1 MERVLHSAAFGHS
14 RNPVATIL
22 ERIERRLDRLF
33 GAVSNPLRH
42 LGAIGF
48 LLFWVI
54 ALTGVYLYAV
64 FDTSVAGAY
73 RSTEALSAMAYGFG
87 AVVRALHRYAS
98 DAFVAVLL
106 LHLVRELAF
115 GRVSGFRRF
124 TWLTGVPLVWLTFA
138 AGIVGF
144 WLLWDE
150 VAALSAV
157 ATTEWLDALGIF
169 GDTLARNF
177 LGAAAVNDRLFSL
190 FVFLHVGLPLLLLA
204 GMWIHVQRLARPD
217 TRPGRSLTVGTVGAL
232 IVLSLVQPAPLAAP
246 ADLGR
251 LPQVV
256 PFDWFFL
263 APNALSERGSPAA
276 LWLLAA
282 GGTLLLLSLPWLV
295 RTVRAPAAVVD
306 PANCNGC
313 SRCFDDCPY
322 AAVSMTRRGDGGLA
336 VVDADL
342 CAGCGICAGAC
353 PSATPFRSVAELV
366 SGIDLPHDPVDRIR
380 RALTEVLAADGAPI
394 VAFGCRHGADLRALG
409 ANGVHAIALECAAQL
424 PPAFVEYALRR
435 GAGGVVVVRCADGA
449 CEYRLGDRWSDARLA
464 GEREP
469 HLRASVPR
477 DRLLLIGA
485 GAGEER
491 DVATRIARWRPPPVH
506 VAKQEADG
514 HA

>member
-14 RNPVATIL
+14 RNPVATVV
-22 ERIERRLDRLF
+22 ERIERRIDGLF
-33 GAVSNPLRH
+33 GAASNPLRH

-54 ALTGVYLYAV
+54 AATGGYLYAV

-73 RSTEALSAMAYGFG
+73 RSTAALSTHALGFG
-87 AVVRALHRYAS
+87 AIVRALHRYAS
-98 DAFVAVLL
+98 DAFMVVML

-144 WLLWDE
+144 WLPWDQ
-150 VAALSAV
+150 VAAMSAV

-169 GDTLARNF
+169 GEPLARNF
-177 LGAAAVNDRLFSL
+177 IAGAAVTDRLFSL

-204 GMWIHVQRLARPD
+204 GMWIHVQRLTRPD
-217 TRPGRSLTVGTVGAL
+217 TRPARPLTAGILIAL
-232 IVLSLVQPAPLAAP
+232 LVLSIVQPAPLAAT
-246 ADLGR
+246 ADLAR
-251 LPQVV
+251 LPEATA
-256 PFDWFFL
+256 FDWFYL
-263 APNALSERGSPAA
+263 VPNALSERGSAAA
-276 LWLLAA
+276 LWLPAGAA
-282 GGTLLLLSLPWLV
+282 TAALFLLPWLM
-295 RTVRAPAAVVD
+295 RAKRAPAAVVD

-313 SRCFDDCPY
+313 SRCFEDCPY
-322 AAVSMTRRGDGGLA
+322 AAVTMTVHGDGRLA
-336 VVDADL
+336 VVDPDL

-353 PSATPFRSVAELV
+353 PSATPFRGIVELA

-380 RALTEVLAADGAPI
+380 RALIEALAAGRAPI
-394 VAFGCRHGADLRALG
+394 VAFGCRHGADLRAL
-409 ANGVHAIALECAAQL
+409 ASADAGVIALECAAQL
-424 PPAFVEYALRR
+424 PPAFVEYALRHGAR
-435 GAGGVVVVRCADGA
+435 GVAVVRCPDGA
-449 CEYRLGDRWSDARLA
+449 CEYRLGDSWTQARLQ
-464 GEREP
+464 GDREP

-477 DRLLLIGA
+477 DRVLVIGA

-491 DVATRIARWRPPPVH
+491 VVAERLARWHPLPPR
-506 VAKQEADG
+506 AQGAA